1 MNDPATVRCDT
12 GSMTATLPTPVELVG
27 SAVRLTPMSASDFPD
42 LYRALARREVFAGG
56 YGGGIAALPA
66 DLDGFREFA
75 ASYYLDGDAPS
86 LAWTI
91 RSSTMH
97 GEARVVGATWM
108 GDFELEHE
116 SAHLGAT
123 AYCPEAWGTI
133 VNPETKLLALG
144 LAFDSGF
151 NRVRIQADSAN
162 ARSRSAIERL
172 GAEFEGVLRR
182 DQKRADGSWR
192 DTAVYSILA
201 DEWPAVKARLEER
214 IATMAHGATGADQ
227 RRR

>member
-1 MNDPATVRCDT
+1 
-12 GSMTATLPTPVELVG
+12 MTATLPAPVELVG
-27 SAVRLTPMSASDFPD
+27 SAVRLTPMSTSDIPD
-42 LYRALARREVFAGG
+42 LYQALARREVFVGG
-56 YGGGIAALPA
+56 YGGGIAALPT

-75 ASYYLDGDAPS
+75 ASYYLDGDPRS

-91 RSSTMH
+91 RSSTMA
-97 GEARVVGATWM
+97 GETHVVGATWM
-108 GDFELEHE
+108 GDFDLEHE

-123 AYCPEAWGTI
+123 AYCPEVWGTI
-133 VNPETKLLALG
+133 VNPETKLLTLG

-151 NRVRIQADSAN
+151 NRVRIQADSVN
-162 ARSRSAIERL
+162 ARSRTAIERL

-201 DEWPAVKARLEER
+201 DEWPAVKARLEQR
-214 IATMAHGATGADQ
+214 IATIAHGTADVDQ
-227 RRR
+227 RRQ

>member
-1 MNDPATVRCDT
+1 M
-12 GSMTATLPTPVELVG
+12 L
-27 SAVRLTPMSASDFPD
+27 ASDIPD
-42 LYRALARREVFAGG
+42 LYQALARHEVFVGG
-56 YGGGIAALPA
+56 FGGGIAALPTN
-66 DLDGFREFA
+66 LDEFRVFA
-75 ASYYLDGDAPS
+75 ASYYFDGDAAS

-91 RSSTMH
+91 RSSTRT
-97 GEARVVGATWM
+97 GKARVVGATWM
-108 GDFELEHE
+108 GDFDLEHE

-133 VNPETKLLALG
+133 VNPETKLLTLG

-151 NRVRIQADSAN
+151 NRVRIQADSVN

-201 DEWPAVKARLEER
+201 DEWPAAKARLEQR
-214 IATMAHGATGADQ
+214 IAAFARGAAGADQ
-227 RRR
+227 RRQ